1 MRKSLVSMGLGLALS
16 LGAVGVA
23 SAQSSPAPDAGQHQ
37 HAQRGPGRRGR
48 GFENALLKGISL
60 TADQKSRVDAL
71 RKDDRSSMKADREKF
86 GKVMADARQAR
97 ERGDT
102 ATARAKMMEMRT
114 HMEQLREQRI
124 ASLRA
129 ILTSDQRKQFD
140 SNLADFKA
148 HAKDREGKG
157 GFRRGQGGGGG
168 QGQWS
173 R

>member
-23 SAQSSPAPDAGQHQ
+23 SAQSTPAPDAGQHQ
-37 HAQRGPGRRGR
+37 RAERGPGRRG
-48 GFENALLKGISL
+48 GYEKALLKGITLSP
-60 TADQKSRVDAL
+60 DQKARVDAL
-71 RKDDRSSMKADREKF
+71 RKDERTRMQGDRDQF

-102 ATARAKMMEMRT
+102 AAARAKMTEVRS
-114 HMEQLREQRI
+114 HMEKLRDERI

-129 ILTSDQRKQFD
+129 ILTRDQQKQFD
-140 SNLADFKA
+140 ATVADFKA

-157 GFRRGQGGGGG
+157 GFRRGEAGQGG
-168 QGQWS
+168 QGQWN